1 MKIED
6 LKDKKILI
14 LGFGME
20 GKATWAFLKKYFPNQ
35 NIGVADKKDG
45 SDYLDKQKNYD
56 LVVKSPGIPKRF
68 VTRPYTTAT
77 NIFFANVRGKT
88 IGVTGSKGKSTTASL
103 IYAILKQAGLKAHL
117 VGNIGNPMLSSL
129 LKSNGKNDIW
139 VLELSSFQLDD
150 IKYSPHIS
158 VIINLFKGHTD
169 YHGTVGEYFFAKK
182 NIVAQARSNDYFI
195 YNPDFQELVQLVK
208 VTKAKA
214 IPFIDKLPF
223 DEKNIPLLGKHN
235 RDNVRSAVT
244 VANIFAIPK
253 QKIITAVKNFKSLPH
268 RLELVGTFKNITF
281 YDDAIATIPQ
291 ATVKAI
297 ETLKNIGTILLGG
310 QDRDYDYSELAD
322 TLIAYN
328 ISNVVL
334 FPDSGE
340 KILKVL
346 KSKTEKLPLIF
357 TTKSMEEAVKFAYK
371 QTPKGTICLLSSA
384 APSFSLWRNFEEKG
398 NLFQKYVL
406 QYGK

>member
-1 MKIED
+1 MKIEE
-6 LKDKKILI
+6 LKNKKILI

-45 SDYLDKQKNYD
+45 PDYLDKQKDYD
-56 LVVKSPGIPKRF
+56 LVVKSPGIPKRL

-77 NIFFANVRGKT
+77 NIFFANVKGKT

-103 IYAILKQAGLKAHL
+103 IYAMLKQAGLKVYL
-117 VGNIGNPMLSSL
+117 VGNIGKPMLSSL
-129 LKSNGKNDIW
+129 SKFNSKDDVW

-182 NIVAQARSNDYFI
+182 NIVAQARNNDYFI
-195 YNPDFQELVQLVK
+195 YNPDFQELVQLAK
-208 VTKAKA
+208 TIKAKA

-223 DEKNIPLLGKHN
+223 DKKIIPLLGKHN
-235 RDNVRSAVT
+235 RNNMRSAVT
-244 VANIFAIPK
+244 VANIFAIPQ

-268 RLELVGTFKNITF
+268 RLELVGTFKGITF
-281 YDDAIATIPQ
+281 YDDAIATIPE

-297 ETLKNIGTILLGG
+297 ETLKKVGTILLGG

-346 KSKTEKLPLIF
+346 KSKTEKLPIIF
-357 TTKSMEEAVKFAYK
+357 TTKNMEEAVKFAYK
-371 QTPKGTICLLSSA
+371 QTPKDTICLLSSA

-398 NLFQKYVL
+398 DLFQKYVL
-406 QYGK
+406 RYGK